1 MCNNFA
7 LVENSFITFYGL
19 RKTFFIV
26 SSKTFFFVIIA
37 ISTTQIIFNQK
48 TKSISKSPTAAKMH
62 YSSFSFIL
70 LDLISRKFFKKLF
83 CVKNQNAKK
92 GVKLLPF

>member
-70 LDLISRKFFKKLF
+70 LDLISRKFL
-83 CVKNQNAKK
+83 KNFF
-92 GVKLLPF
+92 V

>member
-19 RKTFFIV
+19 RKIFSIV
-26 SSKTFFFVIIA
+26 KHFFVIIA

-92 GVKLLPF
+92 EVKLLPF

>member
-7 LVENSFITFYGL
+7 LVENSFVTFYGL
-19 RKTFFIV
+19 RKIFFIV
-26 SSKTFFFVIIA
+26 RISSKTFFVIIA
-37 ISTTQIIFNQK
+37 ISTSQISFNQK

-70 LDLISRKFFKKLF
+70 LDLISRKFFKNF
-83 CVKNQNAKK
+83 FVCKNQNAKK
-92 GVKLLPF
+92 E